1 MKKFIMALILIL
13 IVILILIIMLV
24 AACTDLETNKEIIAN
39 DGRSIYAVDIYD
51 LEELVYDTNTQ
62 IVYIRQATYSGCFI
76 YTLYLSENGF
86 PYRYVNGELVE
97 IGK

>member
-13 IVILILIIMLV
+13 IVMLV
-24 AACTDLETNKEIIAN
+24 AGCTDSETNKEIIAN
-39 DGRSIYAVDIYD
+39 DGRSIHAVDICD

-62 IVYIRQATYSGCFI
+62 IVYIRQYTYCGCLI
-76 YTLYLSENGF
+76 YTLYLSENGL

-97 IGK
+97 VGK

>member
-1 MKKFIMALILIL
+1 MKKFITLLILIL
-13 IVILILIIMLV
+13 IVMLV
-24 AACTDLETNKEIIAN
+24 AGCADSETNKEIIAN

-62 IVYIRQATYSGCFI
+62 IVYIRQNTHNYYSI

-97 IGK
+97 VGK